1 MIVSLSRRTHLA
13 LEALEVLSTTGERIS
28 GGDLAEQI
36 GSTVQFLPQ
45 VLSPLVRAGW
55 IDSERGPGGGYRAAV
70 PLGSI
75 SLLALIEATE
85 GEIDNGR
92 CVLRDGPCPGT
103 ETCPVH
109 EAWMAARDVLVE
121 KLNTYSVAQALAQE
135 APA

>member
-1 MIVSLSRRTHLA
+1 MALSRKTHLA
-13 LEALEVLSTTGERIS
+13 LEALKVLSETGERMS
-28 GGDLAEQI
+28 GVALATEVGTTI
-36 GSTVQFLPQ
+36 QFLPQ
-45 VLSPLVRAGW
+45 ILSPLVRAEW
-55 IDSERGPGGGYRAAV
+55 VDSERGPGGGYRATV

-75 SLLALIEATE
+75 SLLDLIEATE

-109 EAWMAARDVLVE
+109 MAWMAAREVLVD
-121 KLNTYSVAQALAQE
+121 KLHAYSVAQALAQE